1 MSSFI
6 KADIDDAAL
15 AEASIDYLVAS
26 KAASRLREGD
36 ATLWGKAAA
45 AEASERLGWV
55 SAASD
60 IVDVIAQGEELCT
73 KLSTIDYSRVLLCGM
88 GGSSLAPQVMTNDSP
103 IPLIAID
110 SIHPDFIDATMS
122 PESLAQS
129 VVIVSSKS
137 GGTSE
142 TRTQLAICEDRM
154 SKAGIN
160 AAERIIVITDPDSEL
175 EEHARLR
182 GYKTILGHPH
192 VGGRYSALTVFGMI
206 PAMVAGAKLD
216 EVAPSVFQ
224 TVRALSR
231 DSADNP
237 AIRVASALKIAVERS
252 GTAQFFSPELPG
264 LPAWIE
270 QLVAESTG
278 KDGRGL
284 LPIARTSKTV
294 TQTGGMVVHL
304 REHETSASGLDADAD
319 AEMTVTG
326 PLGVHF
332 YFWEVVTS
340 LLCMLLE
347 VNPFDQPDVER
358 TKRAARGMKPGDLL
372 SANVT
377 EPCEGLEVTVGLS
390 KAKPETL
397 DALLTEF
404 IGAANG
410 AAYVVIQAF
419 LPERSEALET
429 LAKTVELRSGTPAT
443 VSYGPSYL
451 HSTGQLHKGGQPGG
465 LFLSVYQKA
474 AHDVRVPGTITSL
487 GWLCETAAMA
497 DQKVLRGLDRQLMAL
512 RVANTKVLSLL
523 AQHL

>member
-15 AEASIDYLVAS
+15 SEASIDYLVAS

-36 ATLWGKAAA
+36 ASLWGKAAA

-60 IVDVIAQGEELCT
+60 IVDVIAQGEELCA

-110 SIHPDFIDATMS
+110 SIHPDFIAATMS
-122 PESLAQS
+122 AESLAES

-182 GYKTILGHPH
+182 GYKTVLGHPH

-216 EVAPSVFQ
+216 EMAPSVFQ

-284 LPIARTSKTV
+284 LPIARTSETV
-294 TQTGGMVVHL
+294 TPTGGMVVHL
-304 REHETSASGLDADAD
+304 REHETAVTSLA
-319 AEMTVTG
+319 AEPEMVITG

-340 LLCMLLE
+340 LLCVLLE
-347 VNPFDQPDVER
+347 VNPFDQHDVER

-390 KAKPETL
+390 KTKPETL

-404 IGAANG
+404 IGAAEG

-419 LPERSEALET
+419 LPERSEALEA
-429 LAKTVELRSGTPAT
+429 LAKAVEDRSGTPAT

-465 LFLSVYQKA
+465 LFLSVYEKA
-474 AHDVRVPGTITSL
+474 EHDIQVPGTITSL

-497 DQKVLRGLDRQLMAL
+497 DQKVLRGLDRRLMAL